1 MINITKK
8 KKDLQQKHVAKQ
20 TKTKIFTIEI
30 SIAYDDVY
38 PGY

>member
-1 MINITKK
+1 MINIIKK
-8 KKDLQQKHVAKQ
+8 KKKPAKQ